1 MVDRPVTRLF
11 AVCSLSALLLLGACA
26 ASGPARNDELF
37 ARIQQG
43 MSKDDVQRIAGTPD
57 EMMHFPLTNTDAW
70 GYRYFDSWGFY
81 SEYSVTFG
89 ADGRAVAMISQ
100 RIGYGGRGS

>member
-1 MVDRPVTRLF
+1 MFKRIVSKAVTITI
-11 AVCSLSALLLLGACA
+11 VSLLLGACA
-26 ASGPARNDELF
+26 TAYGPARTDELF

-57 EMMHFPLTNTDAW
+57 EMMHFPLTQTDAW
-70 GYRYFDSWGFY
+70 GYRYYDSWGFF

-89 ADGRAVAMISQ
+89 ANGQAVAMISQ

>member
-1 MVDRPVTRLF
+1 MFKRTVSKAVTI
-11 AVCSLSALLLLGACA
+11 VTVSLLLGACA
-26 ASGPARNDELF
+26 SSYGPARTDDLF

-89 ADGRAVAMISQ
+89 ADARAVAMISQ
-100 RIGYGGRGS
+100 RIGYGGRGN